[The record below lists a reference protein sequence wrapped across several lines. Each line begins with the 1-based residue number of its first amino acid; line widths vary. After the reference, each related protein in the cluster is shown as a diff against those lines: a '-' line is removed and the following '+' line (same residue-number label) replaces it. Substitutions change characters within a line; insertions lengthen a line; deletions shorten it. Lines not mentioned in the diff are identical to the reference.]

1 MEIRYRT
8 SFGRDLRRERNSD
21 LRRRVERIVEQLQR
35 APSVAS
41 VPSLASMRGYANHYR
56 IRVGDYRL
64 GIIVD
69 DDTVI
74 LVRLLHRR
82 DIYRHFP

>member
-35 APSVAS
+35 APSVAGF
-41 VPSLASMRGYANHYR
+41 PGLAGMKGYPNHYR
-56 IRVGDYRL
+56 VRIGDYRL

-69 DDTVI
+69 GDTAI

-82 DIYRHFP
+82 EIYRHFP

>member
-8 SFGRDLRRERNSD
+8 SFGRDMRRERNAD

-41 VPSLASMRGYANHYR
+41 IPSVASMQGYANHYR

-64 GIIVD
+64 GIVVD
-69 DDTVI
+69 GDTAI
-74 LVRLLHRR
+74 LVRFLHRR

>member
-41 VPSLASMRGYANHYR
+41 VPGLAAMQGYKNHYR
-56 IRVGDYRL
+56 IRVGDYRP
-64 GIIVD
+64 GVIVD
-69 DDTVI
+69 GDSVI

-82 DIYRHFP
+82 EIYRHFP

>member
-8 SFGRDLRRERNSD
+8 SFGRDTRRERNSD
-21 LRRRVERIVEQLQR
+21 LRRRVERTIEQLQR

-41 VPSLASMRGYANHYR
+41 VPGLAAMQGYANHYR
-56 IRVGDYRL
+56 IRIGDYRL

-69 DDTVI
+69 GDTAI

>member
-41 VPSLASMRGYANHYR
+41 VPGLAAMQGYKNHYR

-64 GIIVD
+64 GVIVD
-69 DDTVI
+69 GDSVI

-82 DIYRHFP
+82 EIYRHFP

>member
-21 LRRRVERIVEQLQR
+21 LRRRVERIVEQLQS

-41 VPSLASMRGYANHYR
+41 VPSVAGMRGYANHYR

-64 GIIVD
+64 GIVVD
-69 DDTVI
+69 GDTAI

>member
-21 LRRRVERIVEQLQR
+21 LRRRVERIVEQLQS
-35 APSVAS
+35 APSAAS
-41 VPSLASMRGYANHYR
+41 VTGLVSMQGYANHYR
-56 IRVGDYRL
+56 VRVGDYRL

-69 DDTVI
+69 GDTAI
-74 LVRLLHRR
+74 LVRFLHRR

>member
-1 MEIRYRT
+1 MRSGPAART
-8 SFGRDLRRERNSD
+8 QLRPAPK
-21 LRRRVERIVEQLQR
+21 VERIVEQLQR

-41 VPSLASMRGYANHYR
+41 VPSVASKRGYANHYR

-64 GIIVD
+64 GIVVD
-69 DDTVI
+69 GDTAI
-74 LVRLLHRR
+74 LVRFLHRR

>member
-8 SFGRDLRRERNSD
+8 SFGRDMRRERNSD
-21 LRRRVERIVEQLQR
+21 LRRRVGRIIEQLQG
-35 APSVAS
+35 APSVAT
-41 VPSLASMRGYANHYR
+41 VPGLAGMKGYPNHYR
-56 IRVGDYRL
+56 VRIGDYRL
-64 GIIVD
+64 GIIVEG
-69 DDTVI
+69 DTAI

>member
-21 LRRRVERIVEQLQR
+21 LRRRVEGIVEQLQR

-41 VPSLASMRGYANHYR
+41 VPGVVSMRGYANHYR

-64 GIIVD
+64 GIVVD
-69 DDTVI
+69 GDTAI
-74 LVRLLHRR
+74 LVRFLHRR

>member
-8 SFGRDLRRERNSD
+8 SFGRDLRRERHSD
-21 LRRRVERIVEQLQR
+21 LRRGVERVVDLLQR
-35 APSVAS
+35 APSVAN
-41 VPSLASMRGYANHYR
+41 VPGLVSMQGYANHYR
-56 IRVGDYRL
+56 VRVGDYRL

-69 DDTVI
+69 GDTAI
-74 LVRLLHRR
+74 LVRFLHRR

>member
-21 LRRRVERIVEQLQR
+21 LRRRVEHTIEQLQG
-35 APSVAS
+35 APSVAG
-41 VPSLASMRGYANHYR
+41 VPGLTSMRGYANHYR
-56 IRVGDYRL
+56 VRVGDYPM

-69 DDTVI
+69 GDTAI
-74 LVRLLHRR
+74 LVRFLHRR

>member
-21 LRRRVERIVEQLQR
+21 LRRRVERIVEQLQS

-41 VPSLASMRGYANHYR
+41 VSGLAAMQGHANHYR
-56 IRVGDYRL
+56 VRVGDYRL

-69 DDTVI
+69 GDTAI
-74 LVRLLHRR
+74 LVRFLHRR